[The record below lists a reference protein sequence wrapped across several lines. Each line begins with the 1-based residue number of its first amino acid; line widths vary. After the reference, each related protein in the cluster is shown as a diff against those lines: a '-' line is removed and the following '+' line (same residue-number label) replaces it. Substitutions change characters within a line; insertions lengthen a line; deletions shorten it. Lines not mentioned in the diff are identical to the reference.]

1 MNTLEMKNRANKAHV
16 LDMLEK
22 ARRIILGEVV
32 IQELEEIN
40 KGKSPSQRVNPN
52 WPELDPLM
60 VQSLERIGFTITDG
74 GQLVFSISET
84 GLAYIPP
91 RLIDDIIVAVD
102 KGFPTR
108 IPKSP
113 HNGRTYMGNGG
124 SIDPGWSVPYAY
136 SLPEGRHYEILINR
150 IKDMSANV
158 QRSTGKIHK
167 AFTTELE
174 LLYGAVELM

>member
-40 KGKSPSQRVNPN
+40 KGKSPSQRVNSN

-60 VQSLERIGFTITDG
+60 VQSLERIGFTITDE

-91 RLIDDIIVAVD
+91 RLIDDIIVAVN

-113 HNGRTYMGNGG
+113 KNTTELNK
-124 SIDPGWSVPYAY
+124 INPQALAPGWAMPREPS
-136 SLPEGRHYEILINR
+136 PERMTNR
-150 IKDMSANV
+150 IAELKLVWDPIRMKQITA
-158 QRSTGKIHK
+158 
-167 AFTTELE
+167 ELE
-174 LLYGAVELM
+174 LLKETSELM